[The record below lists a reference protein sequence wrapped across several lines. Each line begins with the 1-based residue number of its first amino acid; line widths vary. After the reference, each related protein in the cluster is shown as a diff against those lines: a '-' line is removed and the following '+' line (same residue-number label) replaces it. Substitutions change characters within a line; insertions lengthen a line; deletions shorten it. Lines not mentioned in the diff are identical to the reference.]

1 MSGDRFWNRS
11 ARFKDGGPAVEE
23 PTVKETSD
31 YRDKLSIAHAINDY
45 RRGHIS
51 RRTMLKALGAAG
63 VALSAGPMRAP
74 RLWAAPARQELT
86 ADQQPEEINAWLK
99 DVGAQFSGASIKVV
113 SEETPPSRAII
124 NLKKAL
130 FEDITGI
137 TVNWEVV
144 PLDQVLAKVSQDAA
158 TQAGANDIYYFDQ
171 AWVGRFIND
180 TFDPR
185 ELLESKPDL
194 ALPNYNIDDFLEPL
208 VRHIATYG
216 DKMIGFPCDVPIF
229 MYFYRQDIYDQMGL
243 QPATT
248 MEEYLAHAK
257 AINEAMS
264 ADGTYG
270 TVGQMKSGHYALN
283 VDMTAYVWSHG
294 GSVFTADG
302 MCSLNDAQAVTGVD
316 YMRELQQ
323 YMPAAVTTYDWGG
336 QFTAIQQGQGG
347 QVITWGEDFPGWDDP
362 ANSKVSGL
370 MQPATLPANTAQR
383 PAAEAGFE
391 EVPDLGHQGG
401 STYCLSAYS
410 KQADPAWVF
419 LQWATCS
426 NTQTLASVIGGGASP
441 MRQSTFDD
449 PRVKAEEEVGAGT
462 TRHFP
467 QMLEVIN
474 TRMGTEPHLPQWP
487 LIATDIIAVELGKL
501 TTGGYASTQE
511 GMDQIKKLVDE
522 AAAS

>member
-1 MSGDRFWNRS
+1 M
-11 ARFKDGGPAVEE
+11 
-23 PTVKETSD
+23 KETFD
-31 YRDKLSIAHAINDY
+31 YRNKLTIARAIGDF
-45 RRGHIS
+45 RRGQIS
-51 RRTMLKALGAAG
+51 RRTMLKALTGAG
-63 VALSAGPMRAP
+63 IGLSASAMR
-74 RLWAAPARQELT
+74 RGRTWATPARQELT
-86 ADQQPEEINAWLK
+86 ADQQPEEINTFLQ
-99 DVGAQFSGASIKVV
+99 DVGGQFSGASIKVV

-130 FEDITGI
+130 FEDLTGI

-194 ALPNYNIDDFLEPL
+194 AMPNYNIEDFLEPL

-216 DKMIGFPCDVPIF
+216 DKMIGLPCDVPIF
-229 MYFYRQDIYDQMGL
+229 MYFYRQDIYDELGL
-243 QPATT
+243 SPAAT

-257 AINEAMS
+257 TINEAMS
-264 ADGTYG
+264 GEGTYG
-270 TVGQMKSGHYALN
+270 TVGQMKSGHYSLEC
-283 VDMTAYVWSHG
+283 DMTAYVWSHG

-302 MCSLNDAQAVTGVD
+302 MCSLNDEQAITGVD
-316 YMRELQQ
+316 YMRELQE
-323 YMPAAVTTYDWGG
+323 YMPSAVTTYDWGG

-347 QVITWGEDFPGWDDP
+347 QVMTWGEDFPGWDDP

-370 MQPATLPANTAQR
+370 MQPAPLPANAAQR
-383 PAAEAGFE
+383 APEEAGFE
-391 EVPDLGHQGG
+391 EIPDLGHQGG
-401 STYCLSAYS
+401 STYCLSKYS
-410 KQADPAWVF
+410 KTADAAWVF
-419 LQWATCS
+419 LQWATSS

-467 QMLEVIN
+467 QMLEVITN
-474 TRMGTEPHLPQWP
+474 RMGTEPHLPQWP
-487 LIATDIIAVELGKL
+487 LIATDVIAVELGKL
-501 TTGGYASTQE
+501 TTGGYGSTQE
-511 GMDQIKKLVDE
+511 GMDQIKQLVDE